1 MNRGTYML
9 NKFIHLFTDDKIEIK
24 EKLFRIILIVATV
37 AVGLAILQGLTLV
50 NADSLMLIYCI
61 MFTAFVFALVLA
73 FKFRYIELS
82 STVLGVALV
91 FVALPVIFIRGG
103 GVNSGSGV
111 WMCLGLFYIFIMFS
125 GKKLYFFL
133 ITALFIDICV
143 YIISYQ
149 HPEFVIE
156 LATPFEK
163 HFDSIFA
170 VVIVG
175 LTVGIVMKFQL
186 SVFEKERHLTKEQQK
201 ELELIGKSKDAFFAS
216 MSHEIRT
223 PINSIIGLNELILR
237 EEPSEQIQDY
247 AKNIQNASKML
258 LSLVNDILD
267 LSQLEIHKMEL
278 VQNEYHVGQMLREVA
293 DMMQVRMEEKGL
305 KFIVQVDKNIPS
317 VLHGDDRRIKQILLN
332 ILSNAVKYTQE
343 GVVTVNARFEKL
355 DEEHIQLRISVADTG
370 VGIRKEELEHLFDA
384 FHRIDSEK
392 NQKIEGTGLG
402 LSISKHLIDLMHGE
416 ITVDSIYTQG
426 SEFTVVIPQKVIDQT
441 PVGEFTTIS
450 YDKKTVAYYGKM
462 FEAPEARVLIVDDDD
477 LNLII
482 TTKLLQDTKMS
493 IDTASSAD
501 ECLRKTS
508 KRYYNL
514 ILMDYMMPGMNGG
527 QLLREVRKQENGLC
541 KDSNIVLLSANVL
554 ADKQLEYQQL
564 GFDGLLEKPV
574 DALHLE
580 QEVLKHIPD
589 ELIEYRRDKMDGIS
603 GEYFVSRLSRRRK
616 KVYITSDGVCD
627 LTSELVEKYDI
638 KLIDLYI
645 KTETGRFRDTKEID
659 IHNLSRYLSDENT
672 TAFSLSPSVEDYEH
686 FFADTLMEADNVI
699 YISMAGGAGRSFE
712 YATEAAKGF
721 AHVHIIDST
730 HISCGQG
737 LVVLH
742 AAKLA
747 SEGAPIQ
754 EIIKEVEK
762 MKTKVRA
769 SYLLP
774 STRIFYQKGYTDKI
788 TAQICDAFKLHPI
801 LGTYGNKIMVLSVR
815 AGKLE
820 RVWKKYIRFRLRNT
834 SRIDDRVVFVVHAGC
849 SVKQQEL
856 ILEEIHRNMKFKQV
870 IFTQASSASVCNA
883 GLGSIGF
890 AIYYK

>member
-1 MNRGTYML
+1 MFHKIKLAY
-9 NKFIHLFTDDKIEIK
+9 TDDKIEMK
-24 EKLFRIILIVATV
+24 ERLFRIILTVATI

-61 MFTAFVFALVLA
+61 MLIAFVFALILT
-73 FKFRYIELS
+73 FKYRYIELS
-82 STVLGVALV
+82 STILGIALI
-91 FVALPVIFIRGG
+91 FVALPVIFLRGG

-111 WMCLGLFYIFIMFS
+111 WMCLGLVYIFIMFT
-125 GKKLYFFL
+125 GKKMYFFL
-133 ITALFIDICV
+133 TTALAIDICV
-143 YIISYQ
+143 YLVSY
-149 HPEFVIE
+149 HYPEYITE

-163 HFDSIFA
+163 HFDSLFA
-170 VVIVG
+170 VVMTG
-175 LTVGIVMKFQL
+175 LTVGVIIKFQL
-186 SVFEKERHLTKEQQK
+186 GMFKKERQLTREQQK
-201 ELELIGKSKDAFFAS
+201 ELELVGKSKDSFFAS

-237 EEPSEQIQDY
+237 EEPSEEVKEY

-267 LSQLEIHKMEL
+267 LSQLEVHKMEL
-278 VQNEYHVGQMLREVA
+278 VEKEYHVGQMLREVV
-293 DMMQVRMEEKGL
+293 DMMQVRMKEKNL
-305 KFIVQVDKNIPS
+305 KFIVQVDKRLPS
-317 VLHGDDRRIKQILLN
+317 VLQGDDRRIKQILLN
-332 ILSNAVKYTQE
+332 ILSNAVKYTDE
-343 GVVTVNARFEKL
+343 GVITFHCRFEQS
-355 DEEHIQLRISVADTG
+355 DEKHILLRISVADTG
-370 VGIRKEELEHLFDA
+370 IGIRKEELEHLFDA
-384 FHRIDSEK
+384 FRRINSEK

-402 LSISKHLIDLMHGE
+402 LSITKHLLDLMHGE

-426 SEFTVVIPQKVIDQT
+426 SEFTVLIPQKIVDVS
-441 PVGEFTTIS
+441 PVGEFATIEYNKS
-450 YDKKTVAYYGKM
+450 VTNYYSKL

-482 TTKLLQDTKMS
+482 TSKLLQDTKML
-493 IDTASSAD
+493 IDTAGNAQ
-501 ECLRKTS
+501 ECLEKTS

-514 ILMDYMMPGMNGG
+514 ILMDYMLPEMNGE
-527 QLLREVRKQENGLC
+527 QLLREVRRQENGLC
-541 KDSNIVLLSANVL
+541 KESNVVLLTANML
-554 ADKQLEYQQL
+554 TDKESEYESL

-574 DALHLE
+574 DAFRLE
-580 QEVLKHIPD
+580 QEVIKHIPN
-589 ELIEYRRDKMDGIS
+589 ELIEYRRDLTDETN

-627 LTSELVEKYDI
+627 LTPELVDKYDI

-659 IHNLSRYLSDENT
+659 IHNLSRYLSDVNT
-672 TAFSLSPSVEDYEH
+672 TAFSLSPTVEDYEH
-686 FFADTLMEADNVI
+686 FFADTLIEADTVI
-699 YISMAGGAGRSFE
+699 YISMSNGAGRSFE
-712 YATEAAKGF
+712 YASEAAKGF
-721 AHVHIIDST
+721 AHVHVIDST

-747 SEGAPIQ
+747 CDGVPLQ
-754 EIIKEVEK
+754 EILKEIER
-762 MKTKVRA
+762 MRSKVKA

-788 TAQICDAFKLHPI
+788 TAQICDIFKLHPI
-801 LGTYGNKIMVLSVR
+801 LGTYKNKITVIAVR
-815 AGKLE
+815 AGRLE
-820 RVWKKYIRFRLRNT
+820 RVWKKYIRFHLRNT
-834 SRIDDRVVFVVHAGC
+834 SRIDDRVIFVVHAGC

-856 ILEEIHRNMKFKQV
+856 ILEEINRNMKFKQV